1 MKFGPT
7 PLDQA
12 LGALLGHSIRHDNG
26 VFKKGRVLSEEDIGV
41 LRDAGIE
48 TVMAAR
54 FEDGDIGE
62 DEAAGTLARALAGR
76 LGIVAEPFTGRA
88 NIFAGRRG
96 IAKID
101 VALINRINAIHE
113 SLTVATVPAH
123 DLVDERQMLATVK
136 VIPFSVTRERLD
148 RALEMAA
155 GSPVIDVTP
164 LTSKSVGLVLTRLPG
179 TKESLIDKAR
189 DAVAERVEGLS
200 GEIGGFVVCDHDT
213 GAVARAIKSLY
224 VKGLSP
230 ILVFGAS
237 AIVDRQ
243 DVIPSAVVEA
253 GGEVD
258 HLGMP
263 VDPGNLLMLGHIGDY
278 PVVGVPSCARS
289 PKLNGFDWVLQ
300 RLMADLPVSAE
311 DIAAMGVGGLLKE
324 IATRPQPRDKPKE
337 SAVKKLP
344 NVAAIVLA
352 AGRSTRMG
360 PENKLLMEVSGKPM
374 VRHVVEAV
382 QSSQAGDIVVVT
394 GHEAGHV
401 EEALAGMT
409 VRFVKNDDYAEGIS
423 TSLRAGLSGVGG
435 DADAAIVCLGD
446 MPDISASHIDKLI
459 AAFDP
464 KEGRS
469 ICVPVTGGRRG
480 NPTLWGREFF
490 DEMATVKGDVG
501 AKHLIGV
508 HEDRVCEVAFDDDGV
523 LTDVD
528 TPEMIEAIR
537 LRSEV

>member
-7 PLDQA
+7 PLGQA
-12 LGALLGHSIRHDNG
+12 LGALLGHSIRHDKG
-26 VFKKGRVLSEEDIGV
+26 VFKKGRVLSEDDIVV

-62 DEAAGTLARALAGR
+62 DEAAGTLARAIVGR

-96 IAKID
+96 IAMID
-101 VALINRINAIHE
+101 VTRINQINAIHE

-136 VIPFSVTRERLD
+136 VIPFSVTRETLD

-155 GSPVIDVTP
+155 GSPVVDVTP
-164 LTSKSVGLVLTRLPG
+164 LTSKSVGLVLTKLPG
-179 TKESLIDKAR
+179 MKESLIEKAR

-200 GEIGGFVVCDHDT
+200 GEIGGSVVCDHDT
-213 GAVARAIKSLY
+213 EAVAGAIKSLY

-237 AIVDRQ
+237 AIVDRN
-243 DVIPSAVVEA
+243 DVIPSAVLEA

-300 RLMADLPVSAE
+300 RLMADLPVSAD
-311 DIAAMGVGGLLKE
+311 DISGMGVGGLLKE
-324 IATRPQPRDKPKE
+324 IATRPQPRDKPLE
-337 SAVKKLP
+337 RDVKKLP

-360 PENKLLMEVSGKPM
+360 ADNKLLLEFAGKPM

-382 QSSQAGDIVVVT
+382 QSSHVRNIVVVT
-394 GHEAGHV
+394 GHEAAHV
-401 EEALAGMT
+401 EEALEGLD
-409 VRFVKNDDYAEGIS
+409 VRFVKNDDYAAGIS
-423 TSLRAGLSGVGG
+423 TSLRTGLTGIEG

-446 MPDISASHIDKLI
+446 MPDISASHVDKLI

-480 NPTLWGREFF
+480 NPTLWAREFF

-501 AKHLIGV
+501 AKHLIGI
-508 HEDRVCEVAFDDDGV
+508 HEERVCEVAFDDDGV

-528 TPEMIEAIR
+528 TPEMFEAVR
-537 LRSEV
+537 LRS

>member
-12 LGALLGHSIRHDNG
+12 LGGLLGHSIRHDQG
-26 VFKKGRVLSEEDIGV
+26 VFKKGRVLSEADIGV

-48 TVMAAR
+48 TVMVAR

-96 IAKID
+96 IAMID
-101 VALINRINAIHE
+101 VVRIHQINAIHE

-136 VIPFSVTRERLD
+136 VIPFSVSRGTLD
-148 RALEMAA
+148 RAIELAA

-179 TKESLIDKAR
+179 TKEKLIDKAR

-200 GEIGGFVVCDHDT
+200 GEIGGSVVCDHDT
-213 GAVARAIKSLY
+213 KAVADAIKSLY

-237 AIVDRQ
+237 AIVDRH

-300 RLMADLPVSAE
+300 RLMADLPVSAG
-311 DIAAMGVGGLLKE
+311 DISAMGVGGLLKE
-324 IATRPQPRDKPKE
+324 IATRPQPRDKPME
-337 SAVKKLP
+337 RAVKKLP
-344 NVAAIVLA
+344 NVTAIVLA

-382 QSSQAGDIVVVT
+382 ESSQAGDIVVVI
-394 GHEAGHV
+394 GHEAARV

-409 VRFVKNDDYAEGIS
+409 VRFVKNDDYADGIS
-423 TSLRAGLSGVGG
+423 TSLRAGLNRVGG
-435 DADAAIVCLGD
+435 DADAVIVCLGD

-490 DEMATVKGDVG
+490 DEMTTVKGDVG
-501 AKHLIGV
+501 AKHLIGI
-508 HEDRVCEVAFDDDGV
+508 HDDRVCEVAFDDEGV

-528 TPEMIEAIR
+528 TPEMFEAIR
-537 LRSEV
+537 LRS

>member
-1 MKFGPT
+1 MKFGLI

-12 LGALLGHSIRHDNG
+12 PGALLGHSIRHDNG
-26 VFKKGRVLSEEDIGV
+26 VFKKGRVLSEEDIDV
-41 LRDAGIE
+41 LRAAGIE
-48 TVMAAR
+48 TVMAAQ

-62 DEAAGTLARALAGR
+62 DEAAGMLARALAGR

-96 IAKID
+96 VAKID
-101 VALINRINAIHE
+101 VARINRINAIHE

-148 RALEMAA
+148 RALEMTA
-155 GSPVIDVTP
+155 GSPAIDVTP

-200 GEIGGFVVCDHDT
+200 GEIGGSVVCDHDT
-213 GAVARAIKSLY
+213 GSVAGAIKSLY

-360 PENKLLMEVSGKPM
+360 PENKLLLEVAGKPM

-382 QSSQAGDIVVVT
+382 QASQVRDIVVVT
-394 GHEAGHV
+394 GHEAARV
-401 EEALAGMT
+401 EEALAGVA
-409 VRFVKNDDYAEGIS
+409 VRFVKNDDYADGIS

-435 DADAAIVCLGD
+435 DVDAAIVCLGD
-446 MPDISASHIDKLI
+446 MPNISANHIDKLI

-464 KEGRS
+464 QESRS

-480 NPTLWGREFF
+480 NPTLWAREFF
-490 DEMATVKGDVG
+490 DEMASVKGDVG

-508 HEDRVCEVAFDDDGV
+508 YEDRLCEVAVDDDGV

-528 TPEMIEAIR
+528 TPEMFEAVRIR
-537 LRSEV
+537 S